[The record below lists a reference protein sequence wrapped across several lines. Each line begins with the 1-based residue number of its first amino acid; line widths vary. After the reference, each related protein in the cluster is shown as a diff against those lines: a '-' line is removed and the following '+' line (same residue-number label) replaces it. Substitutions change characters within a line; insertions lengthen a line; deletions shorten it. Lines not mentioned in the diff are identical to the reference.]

1 MTAELLAAWVS
12 VLVQA
17 GALGLLAVLLTV
29 ILPREAA
36 AARQE
41 RAASAREFARL
52 VAQLQDRFDSRA
64 NELVLAIDKQTAD
77 LMDRGRG
84 SVGS

>member
-29 ILPREAA
+29 VLPREAA

-41 RAASAREFARL
+41 RADAAREFARL
-52 VAQLQDRFDSRA
+52 AGQLQDRFDARA
-64 NELVLAIDKQTAD
+64 QELVSAINKQTTD
-77 LMDRGRG
+77 LLISGGSHRG
-84 SVGS
+84 S

>member
-29 ILPREAA
+29 ILPREAE

-41 RAASAREFARL
+41 RAAAAREFARL
-52 VAQLQDRFDSRA
+52 VAQLQDRFDVRA
-64 NELVLAIDKQTAD
+64 QELVTAIHKQTTD
-77 LMDRGRG
+77 LLISGGRPHG
-84 SVGS
+84 S